1 MRTHSDGLAPGLGF
15 PSGLR
20 SRGPGLWAR
29 TFFTKNM
36 KELTGRK
43 DRLANMYDTA
53 MTFGKADSFYEF
65 TND

>member
-1 MRTHSDGLAPGLGF
+1 
-15 PSGLR
+15 
-20 SRGPGLWAR
+20 
-29 TFFTKNM
+29 M